1 MKNILSYS
9 LVMIAFAIVL
19 ISCNK
24 DETKAILGT
33 PSAITGF
40 TSTTDDITLSADND
54 STTVVTF
61 KWSAP
66 DYSIS
71 VPVGYLLQF
80 TVPSDTSGATAWS
93 HAKNVMIDADSLQK
107 SFLGTDFNAL
117 AATQLGLPTDEIS
130 TIVVRVRSDVKTS
143 GSPSNIPGVF
153 ATLTMKVT
161 PYDAIIVYPA
171 LLVNGGNSW
180 HTPTTRTNGY
190 LLTSQNFDSKYEG
203 YLNLPDADGW
213 GGDAFTLTSSTTGIT
228 YGWGSDAYTMSVG
241 GGNLWLTPAPNYMK
255 VNADISAL
263 TISYTP
269 VKFFISG
276 DDNGWST
283 SATPMTFNPATNQ
296 WIATNVS
303 LTAGKGIVFTSN
315 GNYDI
320 SYKVDDAGKLVFAG
334 APNWPA
340 ANNIPVTQTGVF
352 TVILDLS
359 QGAGN
364 YSYKIE

>member
-1 MKNILSYS
+1 MKNIFNYS
-9 LVMIAFAIVL
+9 AAMIVFAVVFF
-19 ISCNK
+19 SCSK
-24 DETKAILGT
+24 DETKAILGI

-40 TSTTDDITLSADND
+40 TSTTDDVILSADND
-54 STTVVTF
+54 SATVVTF

-66 DYSIS
+66 DYSVS

-80 TVPSDTSGATAWS
+80 TVPSDTSGVDAWS
-93 HAKNVMIDADSLQK
+93 HAKNVTIDADSLQK

-117 AATQLGLPTDEIS
+117 AATQLGLPVDES
-130 TIVVRVRSDVKTS
+130 GTIVVRIRSDVKTS

-153 ATLTMKVT
+153 ATLTMTVT
-161 PYDAIIVYPA
+161 PYDAAIVYPA

-180 HTPTTRTNGY
+180 HTPTTRTKGY
-190 LLTSQNFDSKYEG
+190 LLTSQNFDNKYEG

-228 YGWGSDAYTMSVG
+228 YGWGDDEFTMSVG
-241 GGNLWLTPAPNYMK
+241 DGNLWLTPAPNYMK

-276 DDNGWST
+276 DDNDWST
-283 SATPMTFNPATNQ
+283 SATPMTFDPATDQ

-320 SYKVDDAGKLVFAG
+320 SYKVDDAGKLIFAG

-340 ANNIPVTQTGVF
+340 ANDIPITQTGVF

-359 QGAGN
+359 EGAGN
-364 YSYKIE
+364 YTYKIE